1 MPALNTIAA
10 TSILSSISVL
20 GLEFSNAVFWTIAIS
35 LVLSI
40 TCAIAGVL
48 LVAKKEALISEGLS
62 HAVLPGIIVSYIFL
76 RDQQSPL
83 LILSA
88 AASGYLMIVLMQLL
102 KKTKMIQSDA
112 ALGVTFSTLFSVGII
127 IASQYLT
134 NSPVHAHC
142 IIDGNLANA
151 YQNTLTIFGFEKV
164 PKSFVVMSLNL
175 AVLVSFLLLCYKELK
190 LMVFDPVLA
199 RSLGYRPAL
208 MHSLW
213 LAMVAVICVSAF
225 ETAGAVL
232 VVALLIAP
240 PGTAFLLTKKLHW
253 AFVISSAAA
262 AVAAIG
268 GFYLGL
274 YLDIS
279 QTGPIA
285 SISGGIFLLAL
296 FFAPL
301 GGIFSSKR
309 KRNEVQQKI
318 LSDCLLGRLAEQE
331 NRTNENQGLD
341 LAALFQQ
348 IGIPQSTGNQA
359 FGRLKTNGW
368 IQIGSSKLVWVT
380 EAGKEH
386 LSKIQREQYWSENEG
401 SAPAR

>member
-1 MPALNTIAA
+1 MIDTGFLGNNMAVMSL
-10 TSILSSISVL
+10 LGMDVSS
-20 GLEFSNAVFWTIAIS
+20 AVFWTIAIS
-35 LVLSI
+35 IVLSV
-40 TCAIAGVL
+40 TCSVAGVL

-62 HAVLPGIIVSYIFL
+62 HAVLPGIIVAYIFL
-76 RDQQSPL
+76 RDQQNPF

-102 KKTKMIQSDA
+102 MKTKLIQSDA
-112 ALGVTFSTLFSVGII
+112 ALGVTFSTLFSIGII
-127 IASQYLT
+127 IASQYLK

-151 YQNTLTIFGFEKV
+151 YQNSMVVFGFERI

-175 AVLVSFLLLCYKELK
+175 VVLLGFLLLCYKELK
-190 LMVFDPVLA
+190 LMVFDPILA
-199 RSLGYRPAL
+199 RSLGYRPGL
-208 MHSLW
+208 MHSVW
-213 LAMVAVICVSAF
+213 LALVAIICVSAF

-240 PGTAFLLTKKLHW
+240 PATAFLLTKKLQW
-253 AFVISSAAA
+253 AFVISAIAASLA
-262 AVAAIG
+262 AVG

-309 KRNEVQQKI
+309 TKAKSRQRI
-318 LSDCLLGRLAEQE
+318 IGDCLLGRIAEADRDQAVKQ
-331 NRTNENQGLD
+331 RFCLKT
-341 LAALFQQ
+341 LFQQ
-348 IGIPQSTGNQA
+348 IGISNSAGNLA
-359 FGRLKTNGW
+359 VAVLKENGW
-368 IQIGSSKLVWVT
+368 IDTDGPTRTGGLSITDAGQQKLLDMEKDNYWVNL
-380 EAGKEH
+380 EK
-386 LSKIQREQYWSENEG
+386 
-401 SAPAR
+401 